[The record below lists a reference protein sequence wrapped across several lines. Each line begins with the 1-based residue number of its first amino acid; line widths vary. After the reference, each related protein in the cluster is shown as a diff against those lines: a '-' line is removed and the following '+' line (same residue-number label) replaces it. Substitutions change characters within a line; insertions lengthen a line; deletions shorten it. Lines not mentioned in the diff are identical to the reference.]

1 MESRIPTRS
10 RSEIF
15 SPVLE
20 VGTPEL
26 RKRRHVTVESLDH
39 RGLVRRAR
47 VTDQTLLDTLL
58 ADQKISPTQHAG
70 GDALLSALVAAGATP
85 RSPGLEPFI
94 PAGRSNEAERGASM
108 RILAARRGFRALRA
122 VSKEASQACFVAV
135 LSTDPKVWKIA
146 RHSASWVASLREG
159 LDALARSFGIGEIHD
174 PRR

>member
-1 MESRIPTRS
+1 
-10 RSEIF
+10 
-15 SPVLE
+15 
-20 VGTPEL
+20 
-26 RKRRHVTVESLDH
+26 VESLDH

-70 GDALLSALVAAGATP
+70 GEALLSSLVAAGATP

-94 PAGRSNEAERGASM
+94 PAGRSNEAERAASM
-108 RILAARRGFRALRA
+108 RILAARRGLRALRA
-122 VSKEASQACFVAV
+122 VPQDAAQACFLAI
-135 LSTDPKVWKIA
+135 LSTDEGARKIA
-146 RHSASWVASLREG
+146 RHSPSWVASLREG